1 MRYIVEKE
9 WLLQN
14 LNKDD
19 VRIIDCRFSLS
30 EKKNGREQYLLNH
43 IPGALYFDLE
53 EDLSGTV
60 KIHGGRHPL
69 PELTEFAHKLSL
81 SGIDNTKTVI
91 VYDNGE
97 GAFAARFWWML
108 NYLGHQNVCILNGGY
123 SNWVKA
129 AYPAD
134 DLIPSF
140 KEVNF
145 QVNIQKEWLATYEE
159 VKEVV
164 EGKSDVVLIDSRE
177 EKRFLGEE
185 EPIDKKAG
193 HIPGAINFPWFGA
206 LENGM
211 YRKADDQNN
220 RFAQLPSEKEYIVYC
235 GSGVT
240 AAPNFLSLKEA
251 GYQHVKL
258 YIGSFSDWISYDD
271 NEIGN

>member
-1 MRYIVEKE
+1 MKYVVEKE

-14 LNKDD
+14 LNRND

-30 EKKNGREQYLLNH
+30 QKKEGEEQYLLNH
-43 IPGALYFDLE
+43 IPGAVYLDLE
-53 EDLSGTV
+53 KDLSGTV
-60 KIHGGRHPL
+60 TIHGGRHPL
-69 PELTEFAHKLSL
+69 PEIKEFAHKLSL
-81 SGIDNTKTVI
+81 FDIDNTKNVI
-91 VYDNGE
+91 IYDNGE
-97 GAFAARFWWML
+97 GAFAARLWWML
-108 NYLGHQNVCILNGGY
+108 NYLGHQKAFILNGGY
-123 SNWVKA
+123 SNWIKA
-129 AYPAD
+129 NYPVD
-134 DLIPSF
+134 QKIPSYEKAEF
-140 KEVNF
+140 LINL
-145 QVNIQKEWLATYEE
+145 QDDWLATYEE
-159 VKEVV
+159 VSEVV
-164 EGKSDVVLIDSRE
+164 KGKNQKVLIDSRE

-211 YRKADDQNN
+211 FREVNEQNN
-220 RFAQLPSEKEYIVYC
+220 RFAHLPADKEYIVYC

-240 AAPNFLSLKEA
+240 AVPNFLSLKEA